1 MPPKTDGPSMT
12 VISTEE
18 EWAKVSGESAEKD
31 MLFMVE
37 VFANWCGPSE
47 AITSTMKKLSGDYNG
62 KKLKFMQ
69 INADVVDMFQKQRT
83 QSRPYFVFFKEGEH
97 IEAVEGVNAPAIE
110 KLIMDH
116 IPEGMVDTAEDD
128 AAGDGDEDDE

>member
-1 MPPKTDGPSMT
+1 MAPKTDGTSMT

-47 AITSTMKKLSGDYNG
+47 AITSTMMKLSGDYNG

-69 INADVVDMFQKQRT
+69 ARLPACACGSRRLSAPSSFRSTDPAHARHADQRRRRGHV
-83 QSRPYFVFFKEGEH
+83 SE
-97 IEAVEGVNAPAIE
+97 
-110 KLIMDH
+110 
-116 IPEGMVDTAEDD
+116 AEDSV
-128 AAGDGDEDDE
+128 AAVLCLL